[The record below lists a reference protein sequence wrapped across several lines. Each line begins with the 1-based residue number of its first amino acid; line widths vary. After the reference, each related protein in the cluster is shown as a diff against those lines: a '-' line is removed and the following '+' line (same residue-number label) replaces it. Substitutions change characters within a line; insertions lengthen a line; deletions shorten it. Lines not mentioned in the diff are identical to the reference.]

1 MVTPVAAPFLSAAFS
16 LRSRSSSAFRSSSDI
31 VTPGQLER
39 PNGSF
44 KSLSGT
50 YPRFKLSLKILRSS
64 VEILRAVALGVL
76 LGVIY
81 VWPFAAS
88 RSYKRLIVSGV
99 TTGRIVALLQ
109 KIVSLIVWI
118 SVALAAVIVVRA
130 FSSKALAWIDF
141 MLFLGTAVAS
151 GWLAWRYIYKIPR
164 L

>member
-1 MVTPVAAPFLSAAFS
+1 MEV
-16 LRSRSSSAFRSSSDI
+16 
-31 VTPGQLER
+31 
-39 PNGSF
+39 
-44 KSLSGT
+44 
-50 YPRFKLSLKILRSS
+50 
-64 VEILRAVALGVL
+64 LRAVALGVL

-99 TTGRIVALLQ
+99 TTGRVVALLQ
-109 KIVSLIVWI
+109 KIVSLIVGI

-151 GWLAWRYIYKIPR
+151 GWLAWRYIYKIAR